1 MADTATATQTTKPQT
16 EKAKTA
22 AKKRAGR
29 PIYMVWRPVID
40 QETGELIKAL
50 VAGSSI
56 DRYLCKEREYRVGDE
71 VRCEI
76 KKARNIKFHRLV
88 HALGRL
94 VSEQIDK
101 FQGLDAHTTIK
112 KLQLDASVCCSYEAF
127 DLPDLG
133 RVVRQVPESI
143 SFDYMPEERFR
154 EFWRGIC
161 QHLIEHYWPTLTE
174 EAIEA
179 MTDLMPGERAQ

>member
-1 MADTATATQTTKPQT
+1 MADTATATKPQT

-29 PIYMVWRPVID
+29 PIYMVWRPVVD

-56 DRYLCKEREYRVGDE
+56 DRYLCKEREYRVGDQ

-88 HALGRL
+88 HGLGRL

-112 KLQLDASVCCSYEAF
+112 KLQLDAGVCCTYEAF
-127 DLPDLG
+127 DIPDLG
-133 RVVRQVPESI
+133 RVMRSVPESI

-161 QHLIEHYWPTLTE
+161 QHLIEKYWPTLTE
-174 EAIEA
+174 EAIEE
-179 MTDLMPGERAQ
+179 MTGLMPQERAQ